1 MSTGHEMLAAQTQRL
16 RSIDPL
22 LPPAVAP
29 PSAEVLAAGPVAGV
43 LLRSDHPEGSPAR
56 MWSASHVCELVPVLG
71 AAGLNGMNAL
81 LEALRERLPGLGLPG
96 SDSACVVCWPS
107 RDVEIARA
115 LLDHGFVPLSVIAVN
130 TPLRATRDGSQ
141 ADGVRPA
148 GPDDLEACLRLSLA
162 EQAYSALVGGTVLRD
177 DTEEVKR
184 GLIAA
189 RLQRGEPI
197 WVAEQDGV
205 AVGLAEC
212 GYSDAVPGSWAASRL
227 PTGRWG
233 YINCAS
239 VLPGARNRGVG
250 GRLVGRVHAA
260 FVAAGVTGSYLYYNP
275 PNPLSSVFWP
285 RQGYRPLWTIW
296 EARPATALR

>member
-1 MSTGHEMLAAQTQRL
+1 MSTTHDMLAAQTRRL
-16 RSIDPL
+16 RGIDPL

-29 PSAEVLAAGPVAGV
+29 PPAEVLAAGSVTGV
-43 LLRSDHPEGSPAR
+43 LVRSDYPDGSPAR

-71 AAGLNGMNAL
+71 DAGLAGMNDL
-81 LEALRERLPGLGLPG
+81 LGALRDRLPRLGLPG

-115 LLDHGFVPLSVIAVN
+115 LLDHGFVPLSVIAVRM
-130 TPLRATRDGSQ
+130 PLRATHDT
-141 ADGVRPA
+141 ADDDGVRPA
-148 GPDDLEACLRLSLA
+148 SPDDLEACLRLA
-162 EQAYSALVGGTVLRD
+162 MVEQAYSAMVGGTVLRE

-184 GLIAA
+184 GLIAV

-197 WVAEQDGV
+197 WVAERDGV
-205 AVGLAEC
+205 VVGLAEC

-227 PTGRWG
+227 LAGRWG

-239 VLPGARNRGVG
+239 VLPGARDHGIGGQLVNRA
-250 GRLVGRVHAA
+250 HAA
-260 FVAAGVTGSYLYYNP
+260 FAAAKVTGAYLYYNP

-285 RQGYRPLWTIW
+285 RQGYRPLWTVW
-296 EARPATALR
+296 EVRPATALL